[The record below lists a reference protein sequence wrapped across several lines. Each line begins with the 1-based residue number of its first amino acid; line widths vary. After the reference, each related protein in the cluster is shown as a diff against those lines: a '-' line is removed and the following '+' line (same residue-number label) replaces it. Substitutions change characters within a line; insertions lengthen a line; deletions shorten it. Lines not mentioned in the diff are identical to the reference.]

1 MMSKQYPS
9 FFLGVAI
16 LTIASAYAQSPN
28 VFCVTSAKPL
38 ILRSEGLAERVGEIV
53 YDCSGQPGTQVTANL
68 TISLNV
74 NITNRLSSG
83 NTLTGIILTIDT
95 GSGPQA
101 QPILPVLMSPGA
113 LVFNGLSFTLSQRG
127 TAQLVVAD
135 IRANPTQAGAN
146 VPLLAFLGVS
156 HTSLALTSATV
167 NVGNPQRGLFSSLSS
182 RIVCTQAGSPL
193 PDTISF
199 SNLVTGHTEFASTRI
214 TEGFADALQPR
225 GGYANLNADSGERI
239 IVRYSGFPQGARL
252 FVPDFIAGSD
262 AVQPTAGGDFGLP
275 ASGGA
280 FAASASGSL
289 LLARVDGSDVNGARG
304 GVVFNPA
311 IFAEGTVRF
320 DSVSELQMVNGTAQ
334 VVYEVLDSDPSRIE
348 SAQFPTFLGL
358 APSGSGVASATNE
371 SVALAPISN
380 VSIATT
386 TDPLPRFI
394 PIAPLPDCT
403 IVGDC
408 GASFFPILTIQNTPF
423 QFRASGTGFD
433 LNYIYIR
440 NTGSGVLQWSVS
452 AVFPLGSPTGWLTF
466 TPPSGLNNATVRVD
480 ANAAKLQPGTYTAT
494 IIVDGGPLATVQTIP
509 VTFTVGPALPSPPPP
524 QAAIQVMSVVNG
536 ASFLAAP
543 VVPGSLVSV
552 MGAGFTGKS
561 VGVTFDGKPGSVL
574 FNNDTQINVLT
585 PSDLTPNNSKMVVT
599 VDGVS
604 SAPITVNVAQFAP
617 AIFKGAVLNQ
627 DWTVNS
633 ANNAATAGSV
643 VQIYATG
650 LSGTGTIKGRIG
662 DRVIVPL
669 YAGPAPGFPGVQQ
682 INLQVPTDMAA
693 MTADLFIC
701 GATADKLDSPVCS
714 VAAPLAVK

>member
-68 TISLNV
+68 TLSLNV
-74 NITNRLSSG
+74 NMTNRLSSG

-311 IFAEGTVRF
+311 IFGEGSARF
-320 DSVSELQMVNGTAQ
+320 RSEPDRERT
-334 VVYEVLDSDPSRIE
+334 
-348 SAQFPTFLGL
+348 
-358 APSGSGVASATNE
+358 
-371 SVALAPISN
+371 ISN
-380 VSIATT
+380 VPRTGSVRQRRCFRNKRERCARAHIECVDRDDYRPSATFQPHRPAAGLHHRRRLWRIVFPDPHDSKHTVSIQGVGHRFRSELYLHPQHRFGSSAVVRQCGFPARFSYRMAHVYSAVRPEQCDRTSGCKCREASARHLHRDDHRRWRSTRNRSDNPRDVHRRTRPAFTT
-386 TDPLPRFI
+386 AAAGCDSGHECCERCEFSGSARRARLSG
-394 PIAPLPDCT
+394 
-403 IVGDC
+403 VGD
-408 GASFFPILTIQNTPF
+408 GRGLHGQVRRRYVRRQA
-423 QFRASGTGFD
+423 R
-433 LNYIYIR
+433 
-440 NTGSGVLQWSVS
+440 
-452 AVFPLGSPTGWLTF
+452 LGP
-466 TPPSGLNNATVRVD
+466 
-480 ANAAKLQPGTYTAT
+480 
-494 IIVDGGPLATVQTIP
+494 VQ
-509 VTFTVGPALPSPPPP
+509 
-524 QAAIQVMSVVNG
+524 
-536 ASFLAAP
+536 
-543 VVPGSLVSV
+543 
-552 MGAGFTGKS
+552 
-561 VGVTFDGKPGSVL
+561 
-574 FNNDTQINVLT
+574 
-585 PSDLTPNNSKMVVT
+585 
-599 VDGVS
+599 
-604 SAPITVNVAQFAP
+604 
-617 AIFKGAVLNQ
+617 
-627 DWTVNS
+627 
-633 ANNAATAGSV
+633 
-643 VQIYATG
+643 
-650 LSGTGTIKGRIG
+650 
-662 DRVIVPL
+662 
-669 YAGPAPGFPGVQQ
+669 
-682 INLQVPTDMAA
+682 
-693 MTADLFIC
+693 
-701 GATADKLDSPVCS
+701 
-714 VAAPLAVK
+714 